1 MIELG
6 VKNWFLL
13 CTHDRVGLR
22 MHKLLIAEPN
32 NWRGQVVMDIL
43 CDGREVSDLLL
54 LALTW
59 VVGGVG
65 ESETLPIEKLTL
77 VRMGD

>member
-1 MIELG
+1 
-6 VKNWFLL
+6 
-13 CTHDRVGLR
+13 

-32 NWRGQVVMDIL
+32 NWRWQVLMDIL
-43 CDGREVSDLLL
+43 LRGRELSDVLLL
-54 LALTW
+54 VLTL
-59 VVGGVG
+59 VVGGVS